1 MSLKLPK
8 IHFSLN
14 EWDYKRDFLLYDSAV
29 ELLKKITRETGIK
42 SFAFQASLENL
53 ILMAKEGRVSEIP
66 NIINT
71 QVDVRAL
78 ATLFLTDD
86 FYNNCEVTPV
96 LLNALYRPKPVLN
109 TLVVQQLLQ
118 LFFKMFEKVGA
129 FDELVLCIKN
139 ELGNNVSSLS
149 KSNLAKLVSY
159 KENIISANGPAW
171 VAKQAIKN
179 QIDLDVFIE
188 EIGLSSFSNTKF
200 YSLCQNNYYLEQL
213 KTIKPSVNHPVLQE
227 IIKPTVYESPYNQ
240 TEMLGHEIL
249 RVLIDR
255 SPEEGVDEQWQAIIL
270 TIAGDPRVPK
280 SSQKYRRWWIALSAS
295 QIQKVKG
302 WLSRFDLLL
311 FLKVLESYGEM
322 NEDESINRMFPA
334 RKKFMEGLFDLGL
347 VEDSRLFV
355 NHRTEHYLKENYKK
369 SELPVYANIN
379 DHSNRS
385 MIYLKVSGKHMIEGT
400 HNFKFWLFDDL
411 PNNNKLQNYDQI
423 EFVPE
428 EITTEL
434 KKVFIR
440 QYGDTRK
447 PPVSI
452 SHVIGWQH
460 KVIEAFK
467 KLGVYID
474 PEKVLSTED
483 YINYKRRYGM
493 N

>member
-1 MSLKLPK
+1 MSKLPD
-8 IHFSLN
+8 IQFSLP
-14 EWDYKRDFLLYDSAV
+14 EWDYKRDFSFYDEVTESLVKMSREIGFKSNAFKESYQNLVSKV
-29 ELLKKITRETGIK
+29 E
-42 SFAFQASLENL
+42 
-53 ILMAKEGRVSEIP
+53 EGRVSDIP
-66 NIINT
+66 SNIIT
-71 QVDVRAL
+71 PVDVRAL
-78 ATLFLTDD
+78 TTLFLDD
-86 FYNNCEVTPV
+86 VFYENHRVTSELINALHQPRPV
-96 LLNALYRPKPVLN
+96 LSQ
-109 TLVVQQLLQ
+109 LVVQQLLQ
-118 LFFKMFEKVGA
+118 LFFKRFDQVGDCDA
-129 FDELVLCIKN
+129 LIYCLNTELKRNASKLTK
-139 ELGNNVSSLS
+139 SS
-149 KSNLAKLVSY
+149 LAKLV
-159 KENIISANGPAW
+159 KNREKLISHDGPAW
-171 VAKQAIKN
+171 VAKTAIKK
-179 QIDLDVFIE
+179 QYDLDVLINK
-188 EIGLSSFSNTKF
+188 IGLSSYSNSRF
-200 YSLCQNNYYLEQL
+200 YSLCQNHYYLEQL
-213 KTIKPSVNHPVLQE
+213 RIIEPGEKHFILQE

-240 TEMLGHEIL
+240 RDMLGHEIL
-249 RVLIDR
+249 RILIDR
-255 SPEEGVDEQWQAIIL
+255 SPKEGVDEQWQAVIL

-280 SSQKYRRWWIALSAS
+280 SSQNYSRWWIALNAK

-322 NEDESINRMFPA
+322 SEDESINRMFPA

-347 VEDSRLFV
+347 VEESRLFV

-400 HNFKFWLFDDL
+400 HNFKFWLYDDL

-440 QYGDTRK
+440 QYRDTRK